1 MSANNPSKTTFF
13 QNLVAFFK
21 AARRGKL
28 ANPKGGIRSFIEW
41 GKEQGLLGQMG
52 DRMLQGI
59 FDLQDT
65 VVREVM
71 VPRTEM
77 VAVDCE
83 SSIEE
88 AAQAMV
94 SSGHS
99 RIPVY
104 RQGLDNIVGMIYAK
118 DILKSWSD
126 DKEVKVTGVMRP
138 AYFVPETK
146 NTLELLEEFKKRRC
160 PIAVVVDE
168 FGGTAGLVTIE
179 DLLEE
184 IVGEI
189 HDEHD
194 QAEEPFV
201 QELQPGIFLVD
212 GRMNIEELEKTL
224 GLTIPR
230 EDFDTVGGLVFHIA
244 GRVPKEGDQI
254 YSPPLKI
261 RVEQADERR
270 VAKVIVEKLKTDKS
284 SPQEGGG

>member
-1 MSANNPSKTTFF
+1 MSANNPPKTSFF
-13 QNLVAFFK
+13 KNLVACFK
-21 AARRGKL
+21 AAWQS
-28 ANPKGGIRSFIEW
+28 NPPNPQGGIRSFIEW
-41 GKEQGLLGQMG
+41 GKQHGLFGQRE
-52 DRMLQGI
+52 DKMLHGI
-59 FDLQDT
+59 FDLRDT

-77 VAVDCE
+77 VAIDCE
-83 SSIEE
+83 SSVEE

-99 RIPVY
+99 RIPAY
-104 RQGLDNIVGMIYAK
+104 REGLDNIVGVIYAK
-118 DILKSWSD
+118 DILKCWRD
-126 DKEVKVTGVMRP
+126 DKQVRVASVMRP

-146 NTLELLEEFKKRRC
+146 NSLELLEEFKKRRS

-168 FGGTAGLVTIE
+168 YGGTSGLVTIE

-189 HDEHD
+189 HDEYD
-194 QAEEPFV
+194 QEEEPFIK
-201 QELQPGIFLVD
+201 ELQPGIFLVD
-212 GRMNIEELEKTL
+212 GRMNIEGLEQAL

-244 GRVPKEGDQI
+244 GRVPKVGDQV

-270 VAKVIVEKLKTDKS
+270 VARVIVEKLEPDES
-284 SPQEGGG
+284 PPQEGGA